1 MNKTDIKYWSLSADE
16 ALKQFK
22 SDNIGLPS
30 KDAALRLKENGENS
44 IKKQKKTSQV
54 IMFLNQFKN
63 PIVIILIIATIIS
76 AVTGEWIDATIIFL
90 IVLASSTL
98 SFFQEYSASNALE
111 ELREKVQIKTLVMR
125 DGKTIEIP
133 SRELV
138 VGDIIKLSAGSLVP
152 ADGLILESLD
162 LSVNQSIL
170 TGESLPTEKNAE
182 TISEDIG
189 MKDRTNCLYMGTSVQ
204 NGSAKVLV
212 VETGVNTE
220 FGEIAGQL
228 TLRPPETEFERG
240 IRHFGYLLTQIMLIL
255 TLAVF
260 AINVIFKRPAIDSLL
275 FSVALAVGIT
285 PQLLPAII
293 SITLSKGSRI
303 MAKEGVIVRRLNAI
317 ENFGSMDVL
326 CTDKTGTL
334 TEGIIR
340 IDGATD
346 AKGQKSEEVFRL
358 AYLNASLQ
366 TGMANSLDDAIS
378 KAQSIDISKVKKVGE
393 IPFDFNRERL
403 SVIVQEGNEI
413 TMLAKGAIN
422 SILNI
427 CSYIEIDGSA
437 RVKDDSILASV
448 LKLYA
453 DWSSQGI
460 RVLGVAKKSVTLSEK
475 YVAQDENEM
484 IFMGFI
490 LLFDHPKA
498 DVKETIDNLTHSG
511 VSLRIITGDNKLIAM
526 HTAESVG
533 LHVIG
538 VLTGDELRKLSDES
552 FWNKVES
559 TNIFA
564 EVDPNQKERI
574 ILAFKKN
581 AHVVGYMGDGINDVP
596 ALHSADVSISVN
608 NAADIAKE
616 SADLVLMENSLEVLN
631 RGIILGRTTFG
642 NTLKYIQVTTSAN
655 FGNMFSMAGAS
666 LFLPFLPLLPKQIL
680 LINFLTDFPAITI
693 ANDTVDA
700 EILEKPRRW
709 DVKLI
714 RDFMFTF
721 GFISSVFDYITFAV
735 LLIGFKAQE
744 ELFQSSWFT
753 VSILTELLILMVMRT
768 QKPFYKS
775 KPVPIMLYTVIFMG
789 VLTLILP
796 YLPFHQYLNIEPIN
810 PAILLSLFGIAAL
823 YIITTE
829 IAKHYFYKSKRHANR

>member
-1 MNKTDIKYWSLSADE
+1 MNKTDIKYWSLPTDE
-16 ALKQFK
+16 VLKQFR
-22 SDNIGLPS
+22 SDIKGLS
-30 KDAALRLKENGENS
+30 SEDAALRLKENGENS
-44 IKKQKKTSQV
+44 IKKQKKASQL

-63 PIVIILIIATIIS
+63 PIVIILIIATLIS
-76 AVTGEWIDATIIFL
+76 AVTGEWIDASIIFL
-90 IVLASSTL
+90 IVLASSML

-111 ELREKVQIKTLVMR
+111 ELREKVQIKTLVLR
-125 DGKTIEIP
+125 SGKIIEIP

-138 VGDIIKLSAGSLVP
+138 VGDIINLSAGSLVP
-152 ADGLILESLD
+152 ADGVILESLD

-170 TGESLPTEKNAE
+170 TGESLPTEKRAGE
-182 TISEDIG
+182 ISEDIG
-189 MKDRTNCLYMGTSVQ
+189 MKDRTNCLYMGTNVQ
-204 NGSAKVLV
+204 NGSAKVLIV
-212 VETGVNTE
+212 DTGVNTE
-220 FGEIAGQL
+220 FGEIAKQL

-260 AINVIFKRPAIDSLL
+260 AINVIFNRPAIDSLL

-317 ENFGSMDVL
+317 ENFGSMDIL

-334 TEGIIR
+334 TEGVIR

-346 AKGQKSEEVFRL
+346 AEGQKSEEVFRL

-378 KAQSIDISKVKKVGE
+378 KAQSIDISNVKKIGE

-403 SVIVQEGNEI
+403 SVIVHDGNETI
-413 TMLAKGAIN
+413 MIAKGAIN

-427 CSYIEIDGSA
+427 SSQIEIHGS
-437 RVKDDSILASV
+437 VKIKDDTILEST
-448 LKLYA
+448 LKHYA

-460 RVLGVAKKSVTLSEK
+460 RVLGVAKKTVKLSEK
-475 YVAQDENEM
+475 YGVQDEKEM

-526 HTAESVG
+526 HTAEAVG
-533 LHVIG
+533 LQVTG

-574 ILAFKKN
+574 ILAFKKKV
-581 AHVVGYMGDGINDVP
+581 HVVGYMGDGINDVP

-631 RGIILGRTTFG
+631 RGIKLGRTTFG

-709 DVKLI
+709 DVKMI

-775 KPVPIMLYTVIFMG
+775 KPVPIMLFTVIFMG
-789 VLTLILP
+789 VLTLLLP

-810 PAILLSLFGIAAL
+810 PAILLSLIAIAVL

-829 IAKHYFYKSKRHANR
+829 IAKHYFYRSKSHKNR

>member
-1 MNKTDIKYWSLSADE
+1 MNKTDIKYWSLSTGE
-16 ALKQFK
+16 VLKQFH
-22 SDNIGLPS
+22 SDINGLTTQ
-30 KDAALRLKENGENS
+30 DAALRLKENGENS
-44 IKKQKKTSQV
+44 IKKQKKASQL

-63 PIVIILIIATIIS
+63 PIVIILIIATLIS
-76 AVTGEWIDATIIFL
+76 AVTGEWIDASIIFL
-90 IVLASSTL
+90 IVLASSLL

-111 ELREKVQIKTLVMR
+111 ELREKIQIKTLVIR
-125 DGKTIEIP
+125 SGKTLEIP

-138 VGDIIKLSAGSLVP
+138 IGDIINLSAGSLVP

-170 TGESLPTEKNAE
+170 TGESLPTEKKAGA
-182 TISEDIG
+182 IPEDVG
-189 MKDRTNCLYMGTSVQ
+189 MKDRTNCLFMGTSVQ
-204 NGSAKVLV
+204 NGSAKVLIV
-212 VETGVNTE
+212 QTGVNTE
-220 FGEIAGQL
+220 FGEIAKQL

-260 AINVIFKRPAIDSLL
+260 AINVIFNRPAIDSLL

-317 ENFGSMDVL
+317 ENFGSMDIL

-334 TEGIIR
+334 TEGVIR

-346 AKGQKSEEVFRL
+346 AGGQKSDEVFRL

-378 KAQSIDISKVKKVGE
+378 KAQAIDISNVKKIGE

-403 SVIVQEGNEI
+403 SVIVQDGDEI
-413 TMLAKGAIN
+413 IMVAKGAIN
-422 SILNI
+422 SIMNI
-427 CSYIEIDGSA
+427 CSQIEMDGS
-437 RVKDDSILASV
+437 VKIKDDAILETT
-448 LKLYA
+448 LKHYA

-460 RVLGVAKKSVTLSEK
+460 RVLGVAKKTVALIEK
-475 YVAQDENEM
+475 YGVQDEKEM
-484 IFMGFI
+484 VFMGFI

-498 DVKETIDNLTHSG
+498 DVKETIENLTHSG

-526 HTAESVG
+526 HTAEAVG
-533 LHVIG
+533 LKVTG

-574 ILAFKKN
+574 ILAFKKKT
-581 AHVVGYMGDGINDVP
+581 HVVGYMGDGINDVP
-596 ALHSADVSISVN
+596 ALHSADVSISVD

-631 RGIILGRTTFG
+631 RGIKLGRTTFG

-693 ANDTVDA
+693 ANDTVDT

-744 ELFQSSWFT
+744 EVFQSSWFT

-775 KPVPIMLYTVIFMG
+775 KPVPIMLFTVIFMG
-789 VLTLILP
+789 VLTLLLP
-796 YLPFHQYLNIEPIN
+796 YLPFHQFLNIEPIK
-810 PAILLSLFGIAAL
+810 PAILLSLFAIAAL

-829 IAKHYFYKSKRHANR
+829 IAKHYFYKLKSHANR